1 MNKPAKVL
9 MLYTGGT
16 IGMVQDPKSK
26 SLKPFNFESLL
37 DRIPEISA
45 MDCQIDIDSFDEP
58 IDSSNIKP
66 IHWLRLGNR
75 IAENYNDYDGFVI
88 LHGSDTMAYTASA
101 LSFII
106 ENISKPVIL
115 TGSQLPIGL
124 ARSDAK
130 ENLITSIEIATA
142 KNEKGEPMVPEVCIY
157 FEYNLYRGN
166 RTHKISAEDFEA
178 FSSLNYDH
186 LAVAGVNIKYNL
198 ADIAPPSKLE
208 IIVAEK
214 WCENVGIINVFPGMS
229 PSFVNSVLGNPE
241 IKGFILRT
249 FGSGNAPMDAWF
261 LNILKETIDRG
272 VYIANISQC
281 LGGGVK
287 QGKYE
292 ASQAL
297 LDMGVLEGGDMT
309 LEAGLTKMMYLLAKN
324 LDPLTFKKE
333 YESNLRGELSPS
345 N

>member
-1 MNKPAKVL
+1 

-16 IGMVQDPKSK
+16 IGMIQDPVSK
-26 SLKPFNFESLL
+26 SLKPFNFKSLL

-45 MDCQIDIDSFDEP
+45 MDCEIDIDSFDEP

-75 IAENYNDYDGFVI
+75 IARNYDDYDGFVI
-88 LHGSDTMAYTASA
+88 LHGSDTMAYSASA
-101 LSFII
+101 LSFILS
-106 ENISKPVIL
+106 NISKPVIL

-130 ENLITSIEIATA
+130 ENLITSLEIATA
-142 KNEKGEPMVPEVCIY
+142 KNELGEPMVPEVCIY

-186 LAVAGVNIKYNL
+186 LAVAGVNIKYNRG
-198 ADIAPPSKLE
+198 DIAPASKLKLE
-208 IIVAEK
+208 VTQD
-214 WCENVGIINVFPGMS
+214 WCEDVGVLNVFPGIS
-229 PSFVNSVLGNPE
+229 ASFAKSVLSNPDM
-241 IKGFILRT
+241 KGFILRT
-249 FGSGNAPMDAWF
+249 FGSGNAPMEAWF
-261 LNILKETIDRG
+261 LDLLKETINRG

-281 LGGGVK
+281 LGGSVK

-292 ASQAL
+292 ASKGL
-297 LDMGVLEGGDMT
+297 LDVGVLGGADMT
-309 LEAGLTKMMYLLAKN
+309 LEAGLTKMMYLLGQN
-324 LDPLTFKKE
+324 LEPSSFIEE
-333 YESNLRGELSPS
+333 YQKNLRGELSLS
-345 N
+345 

>member
-1 MNKPAKVL
+1 

-16 IGMVQDPKSK
+16 IGMVQDPVNK
-26 SLKPFNFESLL
+26 SLKPFDFESLL

-45 MDCQIDIDSFDEP
+45 MDCEIDIDSFDEP

-75 IAENYNDYDGFVI
+75 IAKNYHKYDGFVI

-101 LSFII
+101 LSFIL
-106 ENISKPVIL
+106 ENIAKPVIL

-142 KNEKGEPMVPEVCIY
+142 QNEKGEAMVPEVCIY

-166 RTHKISAEDFEA
+166 RTHKISSEDFEA
-178 FSSLNYDH
+178 FCSLNYDH
-186 LAVAGVNIKYNL
+186 LAVAGVNIKYNKS
-198 ADIAPPSKLE
+198 DIATPSKLE
-208 IIVAEK
+208 LNVRQG
-214 WCENVGIINVFPGMS
+214 WSENVGVLNVFPGMTAA
-229 PSFVNSVLGNPE
+229 FVKSILSNTEMEGL
-241 IKGFILRT
+241 ILRT
-249 FGSGNAPMDAWF
+249 FGSGNAPMDTWF
-261 LNILKETIDRG
+261 LELLKEAIDRG

-281 LGGGVK
+281 LGGAVK

-292 ASQAL
+292 ASAGL
-297 LDMGVLEGGDMT
+297 LKIGVLEGGDMT
-309 LEAGLTKMMYLLAKN
+309 LEAGLTKMMYLLGQN
-324 LDPLTFKKE
+324 LDRNSFKE
-333 YESNLRGELSPS
+333 LYQNNIRGELSS
-345 N
+345 TK

>member
-1 MNKPAKVL
+1 

-16 IGMVQDPKSK
+16 IGMVQDPVTK

-45 MDCQIDIDSFDEP
+45 MECSIDIDSFDDP

-66 IHWLRLGNR
+66 KHWLRLGNR
-75 IAENYNDYDGFVI
+75 IVKDYDNYDGFVI

-101 LSFII
+101 LSFIL

-142 KNEKGEPMVPEVCIY
+142 KNENGGPMVPEVCIY

-186 LAVAGVNIKYNL
+186 LAVAGVNIKYNQD
-198 ADIAPPSKLE
+198 DIALPSSQPLKVTQE
-208 IIVAEK
+208 
-214 WCENVGIINVFPGMS
+214 WNENVGILNVFPGIS
-229 PSFVNSVLGNPE
+229 PSFVRSVLGNPE
-241 IKGFILRT
+241 MQGFILRT
-249 FGSGNAPMDAWF
+249 FGSGNAPMDSWF
-261 LNILKETIDRG
+261 LEILEETISRG
-272 VYIANISQC
+272 VYIANITQC
-281 LGGGVK
+281 LGGSVK

-292 ASQAL
+292 ASKAL

-309 LEAGLTKMMYLLAKN
+309 LEAGLTKMMYLLGQK
-324 LDPLTFKKE
+324 LDPATFAKQ
-333 YESNLRGELSPS
+333 YQTNIRGELSS
-345 N
+345 